1 MYSLQEGD
9 LFVELAISKKH
20 GEFIYNAGRA
30 VPVKNEA
37 DRRLP
42 IEDHERIIG
51 MVEDFLTVAKQKL
64 EEEKMIRVRDIRK
77 IL

>member
-1 MYSLQEGD
+1 MYRLQEDD
-9 LFVELAISKKH
+9 LFVNIAISKKH

-30 VPVKNEA
+30 VPAKNEA

-42 IEDHERIIG
+42 IEDHEQIIS

-64 EEEKMIRVRDIRK
+64 EEEKKIRVMSIKRCC
-77 IL
+77 